1 MGTIGISNHAFLYD
15 LQFWQVRRI
24 IRGYNRRNR
33 FTHQLLGEMIY
44 ATLHIMRDPKGKT
57 AANIFP
63 ELFEDDEEEE
73 EQSQPPL
80 TDEERKELQELM
92 KANPFLKI

>member
-1 MGTIGISNHAFLYD
+1 
-15 LQFWQVRRI
+15 
-24 IRGYNRRNR
+24 
-33 FTHQLLGEMIY
+33 MIY

-73 EQSQPPL
+73 EQSSPL
-80 TDEERKELQELM
+80 TDEDRKELQELM

>member
-1 MGTIGISNHAFLYD
+1 
-15 LQFWQVRRI
+15 
-24 IRGYNRRNR
+24 
-33 FTHQLLGEMIY
+33 MIY

-73 EQSQPPL
+73 EEQSQPPL

>member
-1 MGTIGISNHAFLYD
+1 
-15 LQFWQVRRI
+15 
-24 IRGYNRRNR
+24 
-33 FTHQLLGEMIY
+33 MIY
-44 ATLHIMRDPKGKT
+44 ATLHIMRDPQGKT

-73 EQSQPPL
+73 EEQSSPL
-80 TDEERKELQELM
+80 PDEERKELQELM